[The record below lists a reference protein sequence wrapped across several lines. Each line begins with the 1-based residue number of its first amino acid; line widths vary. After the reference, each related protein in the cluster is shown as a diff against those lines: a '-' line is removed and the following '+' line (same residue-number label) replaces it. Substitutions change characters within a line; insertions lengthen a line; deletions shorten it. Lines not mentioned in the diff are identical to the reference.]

1 MLSFPA
7 EMLSLSPG
15 GAMLE
20 QVEKP
25 TEKKA
30 TFGRTE
36 AEQLVESLR
45 KTFRSGKTRS
55 IEWRQQQLHSVRRM
69 IEENEQ
75 TFLDAINKDM
85 GRSGFETTLAETG
98 YLIGEVKYTLK
109 HLAKWMKPKKVKT
122 PMVAQPG
129 KSYVMCEPLGVVLNI
144 APWNYP
150 LQLALAPAIGAIS
163 AGNCVV
169 IKPSEISAHT
179 SAAIAELVPKY
190 LDPEA
195 VRVVEGAVPETQA
208 LLEQAWD
215 HIMYTGNGTVA
226 RIVMEAAAKHL
237 TPVTLELGG
246 KSPVVV
252 DKDVDLD
259 VAARRI
265 VWGKFFN
272 AGQTCLAPDYILVH
286 KDMEQPLLDRLRG
299 TIQEFYGE
307 VPEKSPDYPRIISD
321 RHFERLAG
329 MIKDGEPVAGGETNA
344 SERYIAPTVL
354 HKVDE
359 QSKVMQEE
367 IFGPILPVVGV
378 PDIETAIE
386 KINSRPKPLGLY
398 VFTKDKSVADKVLT
412 HTSSGAA
419 NVNEIM
425 GHFSCPELPFG
436 GVGPSGMGAYHGR
449 HSFET
454 FSHKK
459 AVLDKKTWFDPDQR
473 YAPYSDKKLA
483 FIKKMV

>member
-1 MLSFPA
+1 
-7 EMLSLSPG
+7 
-15 GAMLE
+15 MLE

-25 TEKKA
+25 AEKPA
-30 TFGRTE
+30 GFGRAE
-36 AEQLVESLR
+36 AAQLVDSLR
-45 KTFRSGKTRS
+45 KTFRSGKTRP
-55 IEWRQQQLHSVRRM
+55 IEWRKQQIHAIRRLV
-69 IEENEQ
+69 EENEQ
-75 TFLDAINKDM
+75 AWMDALKKDM
-85 GRSGFETTLAETG
+85 GRSAFETTVAETN
-98 YLIGEVKYTLK
+98 YLIGEAKYTIK
-109 HLAKWMKPKKVKT
+109 HLAKWMKHKRVKA
-122 PMVAQPG
+122 PLVAQPG
-129 KSYVMCEPLGVVLNI
+129 KAYVQYEPLGVVLNI

-150 LQLALAPAIGAIS
+150 LQLALAPAMGAIS

-179 SAAIAELVPKY
+179 SALMAQLVPKY

-195 VRVVEGAVPETQA
+195 VRIVEGAVPETQA
-208 LLEQAWD
+208 LLEQEWD
-215 HIMYTGNGTVA
+215 HIMYTGNGAVA

-259 VAARRI
+259 VAAKRI
-265 VWGKFFN
+265 VWGKYFN

-286 KDMEQPLLDRLRG
+286 KDIEQALLDRLRG
-299 TIQEFYGE
+299 TIRDFYGE
-307 VPEKSPDYPRIISD
+307 DPQQSPDYPRIISD

-329 MIKDGEPVAGGETNA
+329 MISDGEPVAGGQTEA
-344 SERYIAPTVL
+344 KERYIAPTVL
-354 HKVDE
+354 HKVNE
-359 QSKVMQEE
+359 QGKVMQEE
-367 IFGPILPVVGV
+367 IFGPLLPVIGV

-412 HTSSGAA
+412 FTSSGAA

-425 GHFSCPELPFG
+425 GHFACPELPFG

-473 YAPYSDKKLA
+473 YAPYTDKKLQ

>member
-1 MLSFPA
+1 
-7 EMLSLSPG
+7 
-15 GAMLE
+15 MLE
-20 QVEKP
+20 QQVEKT
-25 TEKKA
+25 TEKQ
-30 TFGRTE
+30 TGFGRNE
-36 AEQLVESLR
+36 AAGLVESLR
-45 KTFRSGKTRS
+45 KTYRSGKTRS
-55 IEWRQQQLHSVRRM
+55 LAWRQQQLHAVRRLV
-69 IEENEQ
+69 EENEQ
-75 TFLDAINKDM
+75 ALIEALKKDM
-85 GRSGFETTLAETG
+85 GRSEFETTVAETG

-109 HLAKWMKPKKVKT
+109 HLAKWMKPKKVKA
-122 PMVAQPG
+122 PLAAQPG
-129 KSYVMCEPLGVVLNI
+129 KAYVQYEPLGVVLNI

-190 LDPEA
+190 LDQDA
-195 VRVVEGAVPETQA
+195 IRVVEGAVPETQA

-226 RIVMEAAAKHL
+226 RIIMEAAAKHL

-259 VAARRI
+259 VAAKRI
-265 VWGKFFN
+265 VWGKYFN
-272 AGQTCLAPDYILVH
+272 AGQTCLAPDYVLVH
-286 KDMEQPLLDRLRG
+286 KDIEQPLLDRLRG

-307 VPEKSPDYPRIISD
+307 DPQKSADYPRIISD

-329 MIKDGEPVAGGETNA
+329 MLKDGEAVAGGQTNA
-344 SERYIAPTVL
+344 GERYIAPTVL
-354 HKVDE
+354 HKVNE
-359 QSKVMQEE
+359 QSKLMQEE
-367 IFGPILPVVGV
+367 IFGPLLPVVGV
-378 PDIETAIE
+378 PDIESAIE

-398 VFTKDKSVADKVLT
+398 VFTKDKSVADKVLQ

-425 GHFSCPELPFG
+425 GHFACPELPFG

-459 AVLDKKTWFDPDQR
+459 AVLDKKTWLDAPQR
-473 YAPYSDKKLA
+473 YAPYDAKKLK

>member
-1 MLSFPA
+1 
-7 EMLSLSPG
+7 
-15 GAMLE
+15 MLE
-20 QVEKP
+20 QVSQP
-25 TEKKA
+25 DKKA
-30 TFGRTE
+30 SFGPAE
-36 AEQLVESLR
+36 AAEMVQALR
-45 KTFRSGKTRS
+45 KTFRSGKTRD
-55 IEWRQQQLHSVRRM
+55 IAWRKQQLHALKRM
-69 IEENEQ
+69 IEENDQAFVE
-75 TFLDAINKDM
+75 AIQKDM
-85 GRSGFETTLAETG
+85 GRSEFETTIAETG
-98 YLIGEVKYTLK
+98 YLVGEVKYTLK
-109 HLAKWMKPKKVKT
+109 HLDKWLKPRKVKA
-122 PMVAQPG
+122 PLAAQPG
-129 KSYVMCEPLGVVLNI
+129 KAYVQLEPLGVVLNI

-150 LQLALAPAIGAIS
+150 LQLALAPAIGAIA

-169 IKPSEISAHT
+169 IKPSEISGHT
-179 SAAIAELVPKY
+179 SAAMAKFVPKY

-208 LLEQAWD
+208 LLEQQWD
-215 HIMYTGNGTVA
+215 HIMYTGNGGVA
-226 RIVMEAAAKHL
+226 RIIMEAAAKHL

-265 VWGKFFN
+265 VWGKWFN
-272 AGQTCLAPDYILVH
+272 AGQTCLAPDYVLVH

-307 VPEKSPDYPRIISD
+307 DPKASKDYPRIIND
-321 RHFERLAG
+321 RHFERLSG
-329 MIKDGEPVAGGETNA
+329 MIGDGEVVAGGQTDA
-344 SERYIAPTVL
+344 KDRYIAPTVL
-354 HKVDE
+354 KNVDE
-359 QSKVMQEE
+359 SGKVMQEE
-367 IFGPILPVVGV
+367 IFGPILPVISV

-386 KINSRPKPLGLY
+386 KINARPKPLGLY

-412 HTSSGAA
+412 YTSSGAA

-425 GHFSCPELPFG
+425 GHFTCPELPFG

-449 HSFET
+449 HTVEA

-459 AVLDKKTWFDPDQR
+459 AVLDKKTWFDPPQR
-473 YAPYSDKKLA
+473 YAPYDEKKLK

>member
-1 MLSFPA
+1 
-7 EMLSLSPG
+7 
-15 GAMLE
+15 MLE
-20 QVEKP
+20 QAPQPEQ
-25 TEKKA
+25 TG
-30 TFGRTE
+30 FGPAE
-36 AEQLVESLR
+36 AAQMVDSLR
-45 KTFRSGKTRS
+45 KTFRSGKTRPL
-55 IEWRQQQLHSVRRM
+55 EWRKQQLHALQRM
-69 IEENEQ
+69 VEENEQ
-75 TFLDAINKDM
+75 AFVEAIRKDM

-98 YLIGEVKYTLK
+98 YLIGEVKHTLK
-109 HLAKWMKPKKVKT
+109 NLDKWAKPKKVKA
-122 PMVAQPG
+122 PMAAQPG
-129 KSYVMCEPLGVVLNI
+129 KAYVQYEPLGVVLNI

-169 IKPSEISAHT
+169 IKPSEISANT
-179 SAAIAELVPKY
+179 SAAIAQYVPKY

-208 LLEQAWD
+208 LLEQQWD

-265 VWGKFFN
+265 IWGKYFN
-272 AGQTCLAPDYILVH
+272 AGQTCLAPDYVLVH

-307 VPEKSPDYPRIISD
+307 NPQKSADYPRIISD
-321 RHFERLAG
+321 RHFERLSG
-329 MIKDGEPVAGGETNA
+329 MIEGGEVVAGGQTDA
-344 SERYIAPTVL
+344 KERYIAPTVL
-354 HKVDE
+354 KNVKEDA
-359 QSKVMQEE
+359 KVMQEE
-367 IFGPILPVVGV
+367 IFGPILPVVSV

-398 VFTKDKSVADKVLT
+398 VFTKDKNVADKVLT
-412 HTSSGAA
+412 YTSSGGAC
-419 NVNEIM
+419 VNESM

-454 FSHKK
+454 FSHSK
-459 AVLDKKTWFDPDQR
+459 AVLDKKTWFDPPQR
-473 YAPYSDKKLA
+473 YAPYDDKKLNM
-483 FIKKMV
+483 IKKML